1 MEFPF
6 WKSYKSV
13 YKIIMILKKVQKD
26 KSPENTMDYDASSVT
41 SIWYLASILDFKNLS
56 QPSISV
62 WKMT

>member
-6 WKSYKSV
+6 LKSYKSV

>member
-26 KSPENTMDYDASSVT
+26 KSPENTMDYASSVT
-41 SIWYLASILDFKNLS
+41 SIWYSASILDFKNLS